1 MMNHLKYYQTRAF
14 LSRSFTFSSTKHP
27 KPLSKILPFHHFHT
41 NSISPTKTHL
51 YASFFCTLI
60 HLYLT
65 CGRLSKAT
73 DTFYDMI
80 RTHHIVPT
88 LPLWNRLIYQFNATG
103 LVSQNCYANL
113 LVHGTWRH
121 SADRWR
127 EREALTLPVCTWESK
142 QRSQRILL
150 KWEHI
155 RSMRGWWMS
164 YTIMLWMDDGC
175 FARWLEQ
182 LGGSLSAASIWQR
195 MIVFLHVNISL
206 SSMPN
211 W

>member
-113 LVHGTWRH
+113 LVHGTWRQC
-121 SADRWR
+121 WQMKR
-127 EREALTLPVCTWESK
+127 ERGINTTSLHLRK
-142 QRSQRILL
+142 QTKKSAHPSEMGTYSFYAWVMNEL
-150 KWEHI
+150 HHHA
-155 RSMRGWWMS
+155 MNG
-164 YTIMLWMDDGC
+164 
-175 FARWLEQ
+175 RWVLC
-182 LGGSLSAASIWQR
+182 
-195 MIVFLHVNISL
+195 
-206 SSMPN
+206 
-211 W
+211 